1 MTVYS
6 ASGVSVERIDEFFC
20 GFVVLEV
27 KVKGI
32 SGMEKVSGGSVVGE
46 IIQ

>member
-6 ASGVSVERIDEFFC
+6 ASGVSVKRIGDFFC

-27 KVKGI
+27 RVKGR